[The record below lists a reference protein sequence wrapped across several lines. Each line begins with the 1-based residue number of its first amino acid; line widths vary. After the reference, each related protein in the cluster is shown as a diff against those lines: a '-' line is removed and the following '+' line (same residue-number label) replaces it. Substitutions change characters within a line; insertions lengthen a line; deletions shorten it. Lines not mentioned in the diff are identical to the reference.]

1 MWQRLTFIAGF
12 SLTDIQSSR
21 SLIEV
26 LAEMLSALAPND
38 RMVSFLCCFYSILA
52 NIQLLLQLH
61 KIKYTVTGA

>member
-1 MWQRLTFIAGF
+1 
-12 SLTDIQSSR
+12 LTDIQTSR

-61 KIKYTVTGA
+61 EIKYTVTGA